1 MIPVRAGRF
10 IVLEGGEFSGKSTQA
25 RMLADRLRASGRE
38 VVETFEPGDTVLGRE
53 LRRLL
58 LEFDGPIDRFTE
70 TLLLAADRRQHVEDV
85 ILKAVNSG
93 LDVVCDRYVPS
104 SLVYQGEVR
113 GVPPAFIEAVNQS
126 VPEPD
131 VVILLDVPDEV
142 ARAHGGEPSDRIER
156 EGDAFHGEVR
166 EAYRKLAAERG
177 WIIVDGSRAPDQVA
191 ESVWDGVR
199 DLAGRPS

>member
-142 ARAHGGEPSDRIER
+142 ARARGGEPSDRIER
-156 EGDAFHGEVR
+156 EGDAFHREVR